1 MSIAERFFNSRRRAV
16 FLGVRMPEKQ
26 FASHLAG
33 WWDTIFQALAFSVI
47 GMLIAI
53 GQMLQAK
60 EPITLKIALGRCITT
75 GGLALVAGSVLA
87 LFPGLPFIAQLG
99 IAAML
104 ASLGNSGLELLI
116 QRLFNR

>member
-1 MSIAERFFNSRRRAV
+1 
-16 FLGVRMPEKQ
+16 MPERV
-26 FASHLAG
+26 ASVVTG
-33 WWDTIFQALAFSVI
+33 WWDTIFQALAFTLI
-47 GMLIAI
+47 GVLIAI
-53 GQMLQAK
+53 GQMLQSK
-60 EPITLKIALGRCITT
+60 ETITLKIALGRCITT

-116 QRLFNR
+116 QRMFSR